1 MLYVWYLAWAIF
13 VMWAVILVY
22 DQRVLDIDHSY
33 MLYRISLTKP
43 ELGLPHVLILAPF
56 VVPLNVTV
64 LTVTFCTPASSRSLP
79 RLPMLRNNKRYY

>member
-33 MLYRISLTKP
+33 MLEQNI
-43 ELGLPHVLILAPF
+43 PHKTGTRPTPCFNSCTICCTAKCDCFNCHILHTCF
-56 VVPLNVTV
+56 L
-64 LTVTFCTPASSRSLP
+64 
-79 RLPMLRNNKRYY
+79 